1 MFTYMYWPMVVGKG
15 TRYPRV
21 LSELLQDKYKL
32 TVITRHVDDHNKRR
46 FTRERDEKTDIVRIP
61 HFSFKASGYFAR
73 AMTYFSF
80 SFACLLALRYVE
92 KGSILFGV
100 HPEPP
105 FFALTVPIARA
116 IRSSKYL
123 SLITDLLPDN
133 AFEIDIVKKGLLK
146 KIITW
151 FCLASYRQPDH
162 IIVITEVI
170 RSRLIEHGISSK
182 RISLVELAVDID
194 TFRPIQ
200 VDVAKF
206 GLPEMANKFIVLYSG
221 SFGYRYDFDVI
232 LDSAKE
238 LGKVTNMIH
247 FIIRGDGDQK
257 EYIKKKISELR
268 LVNVSLL
275 DPVTD
280 TETVVSFINAASV
293 CVIPIRDS
301 KSMDMTH
308 PSKLLEFWSCGK
320 PVICTTKGSTAKL
333 IREFDAGIAIDPMD
347 KEALVRAILFLFENP
362 KKLIDMGRN
371 GRINVMN
378 SFSFNR
384 IREKLCK
391 ELDQL

>member
-80 SFACLLALRYVE
+80 SLACLLALRYVE

-133 AFEIDIVKKGLLK
+133 AFEIDIVKKGLLR

-162 IIVITEVI
+162 IIVITEAI
-170 RSRLIEHGISSK
+170 RSRLIEYGISSK

-200 VDVAKF
+200 VDVAKL

-257 EYIKKKISELR
+257 EYIKKKIYELR
-268 LVNVSLL
+268 PVNVSLL

-320 PVICTTKGSTAKL
+320 PVICTTTGSTAKL

-362 KKLIDMGRN
+362 KKLMDMGRN